1 MPMSMK
7 ADYINPFLVSTV
19 HVFHEMLAL
28 ELVREQAFIRQDFAS
43 QHEVTGLIGL
53 IGKTTGTVA
62 VSLPRDIALAV
73 AEKLLGERRAEID
86 AHRTPIFSNRIGFF
100 RGDLPCHAVPLPRLR
115 SLNCSW

>member
-19 HVFHEMLAL
+19 HVLHEMLAL
-28 ELVREQAFIRQDFAS
+28 ELVREQAFIRKDFAT

-73 AEKLLGERRAEID
+73 AEKLLGERLAEID
-86 AHRTPIFSNRIGFF
+86 AQVVDAIGEMTNMI
-100 RGDLPCHAVPLPRLR
+100 A
-115 SLNCSW
+115 

>member
-1 MPMSMK
+1 MSMK

-28 ELVREQAFIRQDFAS
+28 ELVREQAFIRKDFAS

-73 AEKLLGERRAEID
+73 AEKLLGERLATKPVGYNLQRNQHFNLTFAYS
-86 AHRTPIFSNRIGFF
+86 F
-100 RGDLPCHAVPLPRLR
+100 
-115 SLNCSW
+115 